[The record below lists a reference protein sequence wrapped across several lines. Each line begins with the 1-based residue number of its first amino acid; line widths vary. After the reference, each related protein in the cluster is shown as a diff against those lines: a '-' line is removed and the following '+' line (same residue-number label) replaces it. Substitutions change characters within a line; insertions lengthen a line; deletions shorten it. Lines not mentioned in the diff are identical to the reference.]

1 MNNFLS
7 GLYIVST
14 PIGNLEDITLRA
26 LNVLKNSDKILCED
40 TRRSIKLLNH
50 YKISKQLVSNHKFNE
65 KKTASKIVEDIKSG
79 QVVSMISDA
88 GTPTISDPGL
98 VLINECIKNKV
109 KIFPVPGVSATTT
122 AMSVSG
128 FKDQYIFYGF
138 LPKKQTAIEKELKIL
153 KGYKFNLIFFIPA
166 IKINFYIKIFKKY
179 LHEREIFV
187 GREMT
192 KIHETFYRYELDK
205 FPGFKENLK
214 GELTVVISGKS
225 ENYDNKIV
233 INTKQLNNEIKQYL
247 KKYSVK
253 DVVNLI
259 SQKNNLSKK
268 KIYDICLKLKKT
280 WKIFFLFYF

>member
-65 KKTASKIVEDIKSG
+65 KKTASKIVQDIKSG

-98 VLINECIKNKV
+98 VLITECIKNKI

-128 FKDQYIFYGF
+128 FQDQYIFYGF
-138 LPKKQTAIEKELKIL
+138 LPKKQTAIEKELIKL
-153 KGYKFNLIFFIPA
+153 KEHKFNLVFFIPA
-166 IKINFYIKIFKKY
+166 IKINFYMKLFKKFMKK
-179 LHEREIFV
+179 REVFIA
-187 GREMT
+187 REMT
-192 KIHETFYRYELDK
+192 KIHETFYRFNLDK
-205 FPGFKENLK
+205 FSGFKENLK
-214 GELTVVISGKS
+214 GELTVVISGNS
-225 ENYDNKIV
+225 ENLTN
-233 INTKQLNNEIKQYL
+233 NTAVDTKKLNIEIKQYL

-253 DVVNLI
+253 DVVNLF

-280 WKIFFLFYF
+280 

>member
-109 KIFPVPGVSATTT
+109 KIFPVPGVSAITT

-138 LPKKQTAIEKELKIL
+138 LPKKQTAIEKELKRL
-153 KGYKFNLIFFIPA
+153 KEYKFNLIFFIPA

-179 LHEREIFV
+179 LHERKVFI

-192 KIHETFYRYELDK
+192 KIHETFYRDELDK

-280 WKIFFLFYF
+280 

>member
-26 LNVLKNSDKILCED
+26 LNVLKNSDKVLCED
-40 TRRSIKLLNH
+40 TRRSVKLLNH
-50 YKISKQLVSNHKFNE
+50 YNISKQLVSNHKFNE

-109 KIFPVPGVSATTT
+109 KIFPVPGVSAATT

-138 LPKKQTAIEKELKIL
+138 LPKKQTAIEKELKRL
-153 KGYKFNLIFFIPA
+153 KEYKFNLIFFIPA

-179 LHEREIFV
+179 LHEREVFI

-192 KIHETFYRYELDK
+192 KIHETFYRDELDK
-205 FPGFKENLK
+205 FSGFKENLK
-214 GELTVVISGKS
+214 GELTVIISGKS
-225 ENYDNKIV
+225 ENYDSKIV
-233 INTKQLNNEIKQYL
+233 INTKHLNNEIKQYL

-268 KIYDICLKLKKT
+268 KIYDICLKLKKK
-280 WKIFFLFYF
+280 WKIFFLL

>member
-26 LNVLKNSDKILCED
+26 LNVLKNSDKVLCED
-40 TRRSIKLLNH
+40 TRRSVKLLNH
-50 YKISKQLVSNHKFNE
+50 YNISKQLVSNHKFNE

-109 KIFPVPGVSATTT
+109 KIFPVPGVSAVTA

-138 LPKKQTAIEKELKIL
+138 LPKKQTAIEKELKRL
-153 KGYKFNLIFFIPA
+153 KEYKFNLIFFIPA

-179 LHEREIFV
+179 LHEREVFI

-192 KIHETFYRYELDK
+192 KIHETFYRDELDK
-205 FPGFKENLK
+205 FSGFKENLK
-214 GELTVVISGKS
+214 GELTVIISGKS
-225 ENYDNKIV
+225 ENYDSKIV
-233 INTKQLNNEIKQYL
+233 INTKHLNNEIKQYL

-280 WKIFFLFYF
+280 

>member
-26 LNVLKNSDKILCED
+26 LNVLKNSDKVLCED
-40 TRRSIKLLNH
+40 TRRSVKLLNH
-50 YKISKQLVSNHKFNE
+50 YNISKQLVSNHKFNE

-109 KIFPVPGVSATTT
+109 KIFPVPGVSAVTA

-138 LPKKQTAIEKELKIL
+138 LPKKQTAIEKELKRL
-153 KGYKFNLIFFIPA
+153 KEYKFNLIFFIPA

-179 LHEREIFV
+179 LHERKVFI

-192 KIHETFYRYELDK
+192 KIHETFYRDELDK
-205 FPGFKENLK
+205 FSGFKENLK
-214 GELTVVISGKS
+214 GELTVIISGKS
-225 ENYDNKIV
+225 ENYDSKIV
-233 INTKQLNNEIKQYL
+233 INTKHLNNEIKQYL

-268 KIYDICLKLKKT
+268 KIYDICLKLKK
-280 WKIFFLFYF
+280 K

>member
-50 YKISKQLVSNHKFNE
+50 YKINKQLVSNYKFNE
-65 KKTASKIVEDIKSG
+65 KKIASRIVEDIKGG

-98 VLINECIKNKV
+98 VLITECVKNKV
-109 KIFPVPGVSATTT
+109 KIFPVPGVSAIAT

-128 FKDQYIFYGF
+128 FQDQYIFYGF
-138 LPKKQTAIEKELKIL
+138 LSKKQTAIEKELKKL
-153 KGYKFNLIFFIPA
+153 KEYKFNLVFFIPA
-166 IKINFYIKIFKKY
+166 IKINYYIKLFKKY
-179 LHEREIFV
+179 LHERKVFI

-192 KIHETFYRYELDK
+192 KIHETFYRYDLDK
-205 FPGFKENLK
+205 FPGFKGKLK

-225 ENYDNKIV
+225 ENYDDKSV
-233 INTKQLNNEIKQYL
+233 INTKQLSSEIKQYL

-280 WKIFFLFYF
+280 

>member
-65 KKTASKIVEDIKSG
+65 KKTASKIVQDIKSG

-98 VLINECIKNKV
+98 VLITECIKNKV

-128 FKDQYIFYGF
+128 FQDQYIFYGF
-138 LPKKQTAIEKELKIL
+138 LSKKQTAIEKELKKL
-153 KGYKFNLIFFIPA
+153 KEYKFNLVFFIPA
-166 IKINFYIKIFKKY
+166 IKINYYIKLFKKY
-179 LHEREIFV
+179 LHERKVFI

-192 KIHETFYRYELDK
+192 KIHETFYRQDLDK
-205 FPGFKENLK
+205 FPGFKGKLK

-225 ENYDNKIV
+225 ENYDNKTV
-233 INTKQLNNEIKQYL
+233 INTKQLNSEIKQYL

-259 SQKNNLSKK
+259 SQTNNLSKK
-268 KIYDICLKLKKT
+268 KIYDICLKIKKT
-280 WKIFFLFYF
+280 

>member
-50 YKISKQLVSNHKFNE
+50 YKISKQLVSNYKFNE
-65 KKTASKIVEDIKSG
+65 KKIASKIVEDIKSG

-98 VLINECIKNKV
+98 VLITECIKNKV
-109 KIFPVPGVSATTT
+109 KIFPIPGVSAIAT

-128 FKDQYIFYGF
+128 FQDQYIFYGF
-138 LPKKQTAIEKELKIL
+138 LSKKQTAIEKELKKL
-153 KGYKFNLIFFIPA
+153 KEYKFNLVFFIPA
-166 IKINFYIKIFKKY
+166 IKINYYIKLFKKY
-179 LHEREIFV
+179 LHERKVFI

-192 KIHETFYRYELDK
+192 KIHETFYRENLDK
-205 FPGFKENLK
+205 FSGFKGKLK
-214 GELTVVISGKS
+214 GELTVVISGKK
-225 ENYDNKIV
+225 ENYDNKAV

-259 SQKNNLSKK
+259 SQTNNLSKK
-268 KIYDICLKLKKT
+268 KIYDICLKIKKT
-280 WKIFFLFYF
+280 

>member
-26 LNVLKNSDKILCED
+26 LNVLKNSDKVLCED
-40 TRRSIKLLNH
+40 TRRSVKLLNH
-50 YKISKQLVSNHKFNE
+50 YNISKQLVSNHKFNE
-65 KKTASKIVEDIKSG
+65 KKTASKIVEDNKSG

-109 KIFPVPGVSATTT
+109 KIFPVPGVSAATT

-138 LPKKQTAIEKELKIL
+138 LPKKQTAIEKELKRL
-153 KGYKFNLIFFIPA
+153 KEYKFNLIFFIPA

-179 LHEREIFV
+179 LHEREVFI

-192 KIHETFYRYELDK
+192 KIHETFYRDELDK
-205 FPGFKENLK
+205 FSGFKENLK
-214 GELTVVISGKS
+214 GELTVIISGKS
-225 ENYDNKIV
+225 ENYESKIV
-233 INTKQLNNEIKQYL
+233 INTKHLNNEIKQYL

-268 KIYDICLKLKKT
+268 KIYDICLKIKKT
-280 WKIFFLFYF
+280 

>member
-26 LNVLKNSDKILCED
+26 LNVLKNSDKVLCED
-40 TRRSIKLLNH
+40 TRRSVKLLNH
-50 YKISKQLVSNHKFNE
+50 YNISKQLVSNHKFNE

-109 KIFPVPGVSATTT
+109 KIFPVPGVSAATT

-138 LPKKQTAIEKELKIL
+138 LPKKQTAIEKELKRL
-153 KGYKFNLIFFIPA
+153 KEYKFNLIFFIPA

-179 LHEREIFV
+179 LHEREVFI

-192 KIHETFYRYELDK
+192 KIHETFYRDELDK
-205 FPGFKENLK
+205 FSGFKENLK
-214 GELTVVISGKS
+214 GELTVIISGGS
-225 ENYDNKIV
+225 ENYDSKIV
-233 INTKQLNNEIKQYL
+233 INTKHLNNEIKQYL

-268 KIYDICLKLKKT
+268 KIYDICLKLKK
-280 WKIFFLFYF
+280 K

>member
-138 LPKKQTAIEKELKIL
+138 LPKKQTAIEKELKRL
-153 KGYKFNLIFFIPA
+153 KEYKFNLIFFIPA

-179 LHEREIFV
+179 LHEREVFI

-192 KIHETFYRYELDK
+192 KIYETFYRQELDK

-214 GELTVVISGKS
+214 GELTVIISGKS
-225 ENYDNKIV
+225 ENYESKIV
-233 INTKQLNNEIKQYL
+233 INTKHLNNEIKQYL

-280 WKIFFLFYF
+280 

>member
-65 KKTASKIVEDIKSG
+65 KKTAYKIVEDIKSG

-98 VLINECIKNKV
+98 VLITECIKNKV

-128 FKDQYIFYGF
+128 FQDQYIFYGF
-138 LPKKQTAIEKELKIL
+138 LSKKQTAVEKELKKL
-153 KGYKFNLIFFIPA
+153 KEYKFNLVFFIPA
-166 IKINFYIKIFKKY
+166 IKINYYIKLFKKY
-179 LHEREIFV
+179 LHERKVFI

-192 KIHETFYRYELDK
+192 KIHETFYRDDLDK
-205 FPGFKENLK
+205 FSGFKGKLK

-225 ENYDNKIV
+225 ENYDNKTF
-233 INTKQLNNEIKQYL
+233 INTKQLNSEIKQYL

-259 SQKNNLSKK
+259 SQTNNLSKK
-268 KIYDICLKLKKT
+268 KIYDICLKIKKT
-280 WKIFFLFYF
+280 

>member
-65 KKTASKIVEDIKSG
+65 KKTAFKIVEDIKSG

-153 KGYKFNLIFFIPA
+153 KEYKFNLIFFIPA

-179 LHEREIFV
+179 LHERKVFI

-192 KIHETFYRYELDK
+192 KIHETFYRHELDK

-280 WKIFFLFYF
+280 